1 MEWIKVFSSGEEAR
15 RRLRENVPQLLIIE
29 GKRLCLVMRNNSFHV
44 VQDSCS
50 HNGESLSKGTVNHL
64 GEIICPWHGYRFS
77 MQSGKACDSSS
88 HDLTTYPIKADESG
102 FYIGFA

>member
-15 RRLRENVPQLLIIE
+15 RRLKENVPQLLIID
-29 GKRLCLVMRNNSFHV
+29 GKRLCIVSRDDRFFV

-64 GEIICPWHGYRFS
+64 GEIICPWHGHQFS
-77 MQSGKACDSSS
+77 LATGRECAERSV
-88 HDLTTYPIKADESG
+88 DLTIFPVKEDEDG
-102 FYIGFA
+102 VFIRM

>member
-15 RRLRENVPQLLIIE
+15 GRLKDNVAQLLVIH
-29 GKRLCLVMRNNSFHV
+29 GKRLCMVLRDERFYV

-64 GEIICPWHGYRFS
+64 GEIICPWHGHQFS
-77 MQSGKACDSSS
+77 LATGRECAERSS
-88 HDLTTYPIKADESG
+88 DLATYPIKEAEDG
-102 FYIGFA
+102 LFVGI